1 MRTRGASPAANHLK
15 IDMTDEAGPQT
26 SPSPATFEQSLARLE
41 QIVAQLEDGRVDLA
55 DSLARY
61 EEGVRLLRQCHTLL
75 ERAERRIEVLSG
87 VDADGK
93 PVTEPFDDRSSLSLA
108 DEGSARSKRRSA
120 KKARSSAGDETA
132 TPPADAGEEI
142 DDGGT
147 LF

>member
-1 MRTRGASPAANHLK
+1 MSDAAP
-15 IDMTDEAGPQT
+15 PQ
-26 SPSPATFEQSLARLE
+26 SQPSPATFEQSLARLE

-93 PVTEPFDDRSSLSLA
+93 PITEPFDDRSSLSLA
-108 DEGSARSKRRSA
+108 DEGAARSKRRTA
-120 KKARSSAGDETA
+120 KKPRTAAGEDA
-132 TPPADAGEEI
+132 PAKPEVAEEI

>member
-1 MRTRGASPAANHLK
+1 LSTDPTPQSP
-15 IDMTDEAGPQT
+15 
-26 SPSPATFEQSLARLE
+26 PSPATFEQALARLE

-61 EEGVRLLRQCHTLL
+61 EEGVRLLRQCHSLL

-87 VDADGK
+87 VDAEGK
-93 PVTEPFDDRSSLSLA
+93 PVAEPFDDRSSLSLA

-120 KKARSSAGDETA
+120 KKPRHSPGDDA
-132 TPPADAGEEI
+132 PAAPSTGGEEI

>member
-1 MRTRGASPAANHLK
+1 MKDASL
-15 IDMTDEAGPQT
+15 IDDAPPQT
-26 SPSPATFEQSLARLE
+26 PPSPATFEQSLARLE

-108 DEGSARSKRRSA
+108 DEGSARSKRRTA
-120 KKARSSAGDETA
+120 KKPRAATADDAPA
-132 TPPADAGEEI
+132 TPAVAEEI

>member
-1 MRTRGASPAANHLK
+1 MSDDTNPPPPPN
-15 IDMTDEAGPQT
+15 PQ
-26 SPSPATFEQSLARLE
+26 TFEQALSRLE

-87 VDADGK
+87 VDADGN
-93 PVTEPFDDRSSLSLA
+93 PVTEPFDDRSTLSLA
-108 DEGSARSKRRSA
+108 DEGAARSKRRSS
-120 KKARSSAGDETA
+120 KKPRTAGADDVTA
-132 TPPADAGEEI
+132 SEGGADAI
-142 DDGGT
+142 DDGGK